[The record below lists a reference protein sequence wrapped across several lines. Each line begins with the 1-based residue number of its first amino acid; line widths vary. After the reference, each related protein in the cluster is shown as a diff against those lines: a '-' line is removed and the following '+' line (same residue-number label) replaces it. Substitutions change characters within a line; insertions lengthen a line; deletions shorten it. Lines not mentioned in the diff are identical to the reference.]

1 MPLTLQDWFC
11 MRPGRSSFLPRI
23 PEDAELIFCH
33 DLVLHNNILASIEKA
48 FSLDEPVK
56 MLLYGDWGVGKTHL
70 LYHICWWLDQNRTNF
85 PAKPLVIEIG
95 DLTRASRFD
104 EVVRPFLDRLG
115 LDAVI
120 QLVQDYRGVKPNLGL
135 ALREAGVAT
144 HISEAFAKL
153 LLSAPGSPPAPLVV
167 QAFEYLKGRNI
178 GRAAAAA
185 GLAEPLEQ
193 SRDFYDVLLSLGEM
207 YRTVNNNCR
216 LLFIADEAAKLEA
229 VEDDMA
235 TQQHWV
241 TVNKLIFSNE
251 NRTFGFIY
259 TISGRRND
267 LPSALWEPQIQN
279 RLGDNAFE
287 LANLALPDV
296 ETYLSKL
303 IAAFVDQARVQAL
316 VTAGSIPAE
325 EYDVSAYPFTVAAK
339 QQFLDYFNRTQE
351 DSKPRDISNKMNDL
365 AFIAGKKQ
373 KRLIDEE
380 CLRAKDM

>member
-1 MPLTLQDWFC
+1 MPFTLQDWFC
-11 MRPGRSSFLPRI
+11 MNAGRSSFLPRI

-33 DLVLHNNILASIEKA
+33 DAILQNDILASIEKA
-48 FSLDEPVK
+48 FSLNEPVK

-70 LYHICWWLDQNRTNF
+70 LYHICWWLEQNQTNF
-85 PAKPLVIEIG
+85 PAKPVVIEIG

-120 QLVQDYRGVKPNLGL
+120 QLVQDYRGVRPNLGL
-135 ALREAGVAT
+135 GLREAGVAA
-144 HISEAFAKL
+144 HVAEAFAKL

-207 YRTVNNNCR
+207 YRTVHNCR

-229 VEDDMA
+229 VEDDMG

-287 LANLALPDV
+287 LANLATADV
-296 ETYLSKL
+296 ETYLRKL
-303 IAAFVDQARVQAL
+303 IESFVDQGKVQAL
-316 VTAGSIPAE
+316 VTAGTIPAG
-325 EYDVSAYPFTVAAK
+325 EYDAAAYPFTAAAK
-339 QQFLDYFNRTQE
+339 QQFLEYFNRTQE
-351 DSKPRDISNKMNDL
+351 NAKPRDISNKLNDV

-380 CLRAKDM
+380 CLRAKNM